1 MSCVIIVKSEKLAIN
16 GEIKRLLCRIWH
28 DLTHM
33 PPEHIVCWGGVSKIL
48 CWLLQFPFSPRVYI
62 RRSDSLHGKMQ
73 VYFWVSV
80 SGFSLFFP
88 CGLNS
93 VRHIL
98 AYKQHKFAVGVSA
111 MLSRSSL
118 SLTLEG
124 SLLQPVCCLHF
135 LFPLMD
141 NPLHPSSWGF
151 VTVFGGFLIQ
161 SFLLF
166 ILFFLNE
173 VTLVK
178 KERKKNLIINN

>member
-1 MSCVIIVKSEKLAIN
+1 MVKLNVYSAEFDMISLICHLNTLCVGGGCQKYCVDYYNSLFPQECIL
-16 GEIKRLLCRIWH
+16 GG
-28 DLTHM
+28 LT
-33 PPEHIVCWGGVSKIL
+33 
-48 CWLLQFPFSPRVYI
+48 
-62 RRSDSLHGKMQ
+62 LHGKMQ

-141 NPLHPSSWGF
+141 NPLHPSS
-151 VTVFGGFLIQ
+151 
-161 SFLLF
+161 
-166 ILFFLNE
+166 
-173 VTLVK
+173 
-178 KERKKNLIINN
+178 